1 MRVDQMIG
9 PSKASN
15 APAQRDALSRWQHA
29 VIREIAPISI
39 QDSNDDG
46 KGACEDT
53 LLVSTY
59 RLDEDI
65 IVKLGT

>member
-1 MRVDQMIG
+1 MIG

-46 KGACEDT
+46 KGACENT
-53 LLVSTY
+53 LL
-59 RLDEDI
+59 I
-65 IVKLGT
+65 G